1 MTASGRARNSGRRE
15 GMALLTVLLLVAV
28 MSVVAV
34 TVLDDVRFSVRRATN
49 AEGQAQAQMYAD
61 GAELLALRQ
70 VAQLIAMGP
79 TRTPLEPE
87 WNGRV
92 LSFPIDG
99 GSLSAVVRDGQNCF
113 NPNSVVEGQGED
125 LSARQAGIAQFV
137 ALGRSVGLTEGTARA
152 VADGLVDWLDVDP
165 ATRPSGAEDG
175 AYAGSAVPYRTG
187 GVMLAEVSELRAIR
201 GVDAQTYKRLRPFV
215 CALPIARPS
224 VLNVNTLKPEAAP
237 LLMMLMEGKIGL
249 SAARAAIE
257 ARPRNGWQS
266 VDAFWSQP
274 ALLGSAASPQAREQ
288 TSLLTRYFD
297 LRVEVDYGGSRAVRT
312 ALLYAPPEGGART
325 VIQRWTLDE

>member
-1 MTASGRARNSGRRE
+1 MTAPVGSTRTGRRE

-34 TVLDDVRFSVRRATN
+34 AVLDDVRFSVRRATN

-61 GAELLALRQ
+61 GAEILALRQ
-70 VAQLIAMGP
+70 VTQLLAIGP
-79 TRTPLEPE
+79 TKTPLEPA

-92 LSFPIDG
+92 LSFPVDG
-99 GSLSAVVRDGQNCF
+99 GSLNAVVRDGQNCF
-113 NPNSVVEGQGED
+113 NLNSVVEGQGED
-125 LSARQAGIAQFV
+125 LTARPAGIEQFV
-137 ALGRSVGLTEGTARA
+137 ALGRSLGVTEGVARTI
-152 VADGLVDWLDVDP
+152 ADSLVDWLDADP
-165 ATRPSGAEDG
+165 ATRATGAEDG
-175 AYAGSAVPYRTG
+175 AYAGSATPYRTG

-201 GVDAQTYKRLRPFV
+201 GVDADAYRRLRPFV
-215 CALPIARPS
+215 CALPVARPS
-224 VLNVNTLKPEAAP
+224 VLNVNTLEPEAAP
-237 LLMMLMEGKIGL
+237 LLMMLTNGKIGL
-249 SAARAAIE
+249 SAARAAIN
-257 ARPRNGWQS
+257 ARPRQGWAS

-274 ALLGSAASPQAREQ
+274 ALIGSAASPEAREQ

-297 LRVEVDYGGSRAVRT
+297 LRVDVDYGGAHAVRT